1 MTQKLAAALAAAVA
15 TVALAACGG
24 YDPTEAV
31 NKFNDLANQKVQS
44 VLSSKGINGS
54 TAKSAG
60 IDLGCPTDVQKEQ
73 PFTCT
78 VTGKLSKKTIDVQM
92 VINSSEALDP
102 AKNSAFLAALEKIA
116 VAEAVIVAKDSAN

>member
-1 MTQKLAAALAAAVA
+1 MTTKLAAVFAAVIA
-15 TVALAACGG
+15 TLALAACGG
-24 YDPTEAV
+24 YDPTDAV
-31 NKFNDLANQKVQS
+31 NKFNDIANQKVQS
-44 VLSSKGINGS
+44 ALKGKGISGS
-54 TAKSAG
+54 VAASAG
-60 IDLGCPTDVQKEQ
+60 VDLKCPTDVQQEQ